1 MIGLDIYLSRKNS
14 CLTGSMLFGLRQE
27 LSAPYLPTNG
37 AIPATASPGTNTR
50 NTKGIRRR
58 PVLIISISI
67 AGLVFG
73 KDAAQ
78 HAIGR
83 KTQSLIGQDIERN
96 TPCLSVSVI
105 DSPCIEGLL
114 EKNS

>member
-1 MIGLDIYLSRKNS
+1 
-14 CLTGSMLFGLRQE
+14 MLFGLRQE

-37 AIPATASPGTNTR
+37 AISATASPGTNTG
-50 NTKGIRRR
+50 NTRGIRRR

-83 KTQSLIGQDIERN
+83 KIQSLIGQVIERN
-96 TPCLSVSVI
+96 KPRFSVSVI
-105 DSPCIEGLL
+105 DSLWIEGLL